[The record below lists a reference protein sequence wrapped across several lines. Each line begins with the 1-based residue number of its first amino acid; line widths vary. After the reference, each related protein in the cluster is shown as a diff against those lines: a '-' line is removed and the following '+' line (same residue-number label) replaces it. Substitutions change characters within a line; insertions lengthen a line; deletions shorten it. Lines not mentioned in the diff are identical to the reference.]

1 MNRKTG
7 ILLFLYVAALF
18 AARAA
23 FGDVERTLRAEVP
36 DPLRTGFAVENLV
49 GRMRVVPG
57 SGETATIIATVH
69 AADDALAGSVR
80 LEKTAG
86 EGGTTT
92 FHVQYP
98 DSERTLRYPRHGG
111 RGDGDGDG
119 DGDWTIELF
128 SWGSGTR
135 YQGHNYRIARNRG
148 RLLYVDVEVRVP
160 ARIAS
165 GRFRNLVGRIEA
177 SGLEGKLAFDVE
189 SADLKLE
196 RLRGALTLRGTS
208 GDVEASDIGG
218 SWDSEFTSGDLKV
231 RGFRGER
238 LSFRSTSGD
247 LDASGIEA
255 SRVRIQATSGDVLLR
270 DADIQE
276 LESHSTSGNVEV
288 DQKSTR
294 LANVRIEATSGDVML
309 RLPREASFHADTS
322 HGSGDVQV
330 DFHDAVSQPRE
341 EPSSFRRGTGGAEIR
356 VRTTSGNLT
365 IAPR

>member
-23 FGDVERTLRAEVP
+23 FGDVERTLRAEIP
-36 DPLRTGFAVENLV
+36 DAGRAGFAVENLV
-49 GRMRVVPG
+49 GTMRVVPG
-57 SGETATIIATVH
+57 SGEKAMLVATVH

-86 EGGTTT
+86 EGGTTV

-111 RGDGDGDG
+111 
-119 DGDWTIELF
+119 DGDWSLDFF
-128 SWGSGTR
+128 SWGDGTR
-135 YQGHNYRIARNRG
+135 YQGHKYRVTRNHG
-148 RLLYVDVEVRVP
+148 RLLYVDVEVQVP
-160 ARIAS
+160 ARVAS
-165 GRFRNLVGRIEA
+165 ARFGNLVGKIEA
-177 SGLEGKLAFDVE
+177 SGVEGRLAFDVE
-189 SADLKLE
+189 SADLRLE
-196 RLRGALTLRGTS
+196 RLRGELILRGTS
-208 GDVEASDIGG
+208 GDVEADDIGG
-218 SWDSEFTSGDLKV
+218 SWDSVFTSGDLKV

-238 LSFRSTSGD
+238 LSFRATSGD

-276 LESHSTSGNVEV
+276 LETHSTSGNVEV

-294 LANVRIEATSGDVML
+294 LANVRVEATSGDVML

-330 DFHDAVSQPRE
+330 DFHDVVSQPRE

>member
-23 FGDVERTLRAEVP
+23 FGDVERILRAEIP
-36 DPLRTGFAVENLV
+36 DAGGAGFAVENLV

-57 SGETATIIATVH
+57 SGETAAIVATVH
-69 AADDALAGSVR
+69 AENDALAGSVR
-80 LEKTAG
+80 LARTAG

-111 RGDGDGDG
+111 DGDGS
-119 DGDWTIELF
+119 WSIELF
-128 SWGSGTR
+128 SWGDGTR

-165 GRFRNLVGRIEA
+165 GRFRNLVGKLEA
-177 SGLEGKLAFDVE
+177 SGLEGRLAFEVE
-189 SADLKLE
+189 SADLRLE
-196 RLRGALTLRGTS
+196 RVHGALTLRGTS

-231 RGFRGER
+231 RGCGSRPRPATCFCAMRT
-238 LSFRSTSGD
+238 FRSSTRIRPRATSRSIRGAPASQTSG
-247 LDASGIEA
+247 
-255 SRVRIQATSGDVLLR
+255 SRPRAAT
-270 DADIQE
+270 
-276 LESHSTSGNVEV
+276 
-288 DQKSTR
+288 
-294 LANVRIEATSGDVML
+294 
-309 RLPREASFHADTS
+309 
-322 HGSGDVQV
+322 
-330 DFHDAVSQPRE
+330 
-341 EPSSFRRGTGGAEIR
+341 
-356 VRTTSGNLT
+356 
-365 IAPR
+365 

>member
-7 ILLFLYVAALF
+7 IVLFLYVAALF

-23 FGDVERTLRAEVP
+23 FGEVERTLRAEIP
-36 DPLRTGFAVENLV
+36 DAGRTAFAVENLV
-49 GRMRVVPG
+49 GTMRVVPG
-57 SGETATIIATVH
+57 SGETATIVATVH

-111 RGDGDGDG
+111 RGDGDGN
-119 DGDWTIELF
+119 WSIELF
-128 SWGSGTR
+128 SWGEGTR

-148 RLLYVDVEVRVP
+148 RLLYVDIEVRVP
-160 ARIAS
+160 SRIAS

-177 SGLEGKLAFDVE
+177 SGIEGRLAFDVE
-189 SADLKLE
+189 SADLNLE
-196 RLRGALTLRGTS
+196 RLRGELTLRGTS

-238 LSFRSTSGD
+238 ISFRATSGD

-276 LESHSTSGNVEV
+276 LETHSTSGNVEV

-294 LANVRIEATSGDVML
+294 LANVRVEATSGDVML

-330 DFHDAVSQPRE
+330 DFHDVVSQPRD